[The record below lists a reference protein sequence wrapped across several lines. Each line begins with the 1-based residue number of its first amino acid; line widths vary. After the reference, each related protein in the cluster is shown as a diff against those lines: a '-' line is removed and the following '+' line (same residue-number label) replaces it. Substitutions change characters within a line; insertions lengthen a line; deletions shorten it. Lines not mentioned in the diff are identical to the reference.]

1 MFRENRRYVKIQF
14 FTEKNTEKKKKKNNE
29 KYVVQKA
36 RGHKTIQKE
45 R

>member
-14 FTEKNTEKKKKKNNE
+14 FTEKNTEKKKKNNE